1 MQGAHN
7 VGIRWIVACL
17 GVCLFASPCL
27 ADDETTADVLSVS
40 LTALYA
46 AASIADS
53 DRYFAE
59 QDFTSFDHFRRAH
72 SYEAPMAPLR
82 FQRSDAFGR
91 MIEVRGVSLL
101 TLSETRN
108 SRLFFGVNSD
118 GFLGIHLRGA
128 RDRHIEVARMP
139 WLSRGLRWAD

>member
-7 VGIRWIVACL
+7 VGFRWIVACF
-17 GVCLFASPCL
+17 GAALFTSPCL
-27 ADDETTADVLSVS
+27 ADDETTAEVLSVS

-46 AASIADS
+46 AATIADS
-53 DRYFAE
+53 DRHFAE
-59 QDFTSFDHFRRAH
+59 QDYTSFDYFRRNH
-72 SYEAPMAPLR
+72 SYEAPMAPLP

-101 TLSETRN
+101 TLSENRH

-118 GFLGIHLRGA
+118 GFLGIHLRGSS
-128 RDRHIEVARMP
+128 DRHIEVARMP
-139 WLSRGLRWAD
+139 WLKRARNSPR